1 MIFQIE
7 GDADDV
13 ESSHRF
19 EFIFRN
25 NIFFYVFF
33 VHYLFVLNHFGV
45 YLYTFLSVFFLEY
58 DNQTHS
64 TVSPLFITADPMNI
78 WLMKPSNKI

>member
-25 NIFFYVFF
+25 NIFFYVF

-45 YLYTFLSVFFLEY
+45 YFVMSVFFLEY